1 MRRERP
7 PSLTREDPAW
17 TPTRCTRCGARFRC
31 GAGTSACWC
40 DAIQLT
46 AAQRDRLAELGLEG
60 CLCRRCLEAL

>member
-7 PSLTREDPAW
+7 PSRPHEDPAW
-17 TPTRCTRCGARFRC
+17 TPVPCARCGVRFRC

-40 DAIQLT
+40 DAVELT
-46 AAQRDRLAELGLEG
+46 AEQRIRLTELRLEG